1 LLDAYA
7 PASVLMINAKHER
20 LYYFGS
26 VDRYL
31 RIASGE
37 DTRDVLALAREGL
50 RAKLRSAIRRAEE
63 GPARITVTGAHV
75 KRGGRLVP
83 VSITALPVEG
93 DNEELF
99 LVSFV
104 DDPTPE
110 LGAIRSVET
119 AADASRVVQLERNSK
134 LRARSCKAL
143 FASSRSPT
151 RNRRRS
157 MRRPCLSMRISN

>member
-1 LLDAYA
+1 
-7 PASVLMINAKHER
+7 MCWHR
-20 LYYFGS
+20 
-26 VDRYL
+26 R
-31 RIASGE
+31 
-37 DTRDVLALAREGL
+37 ARGL

-75 KRGGRLVP
+75 KREGRLVP

-119 AADASRVVQLERNSK
+119 AADASRVVQLEQELEATREELQSAIRELEIANEEQKAINEEAMSVNEDSSRRTRNWRGRKRNS
-134 LRARSCKAL
+134 SH
-143 FASSRSPT
+143 
-151 RNRRRS
+151 
-157 MRRPCLSMRISN
+157 